1 MYIDDLVLG
10 SNTIEEVGVI
20 KQKSIELFR
29 KSKFNLH
36 NWNSNIPL
44 LQSSNTKAESEFS
57 YVKEKL
63 KNTAEGIKIL
73 GVPSKKNCDNL
84 SVVLIEFNEKLM
96 TKKNVLSY
104 IASTFVLLGL
114 ISTSHIIGKV
124 SYRQLCQ
131 KKLPWDTEIYWSLPN
146 SKQQQQLKKWVND
159 NTNILLEIPQSF
171 PTHKESTTS
180 VELHVLGDASIV
192 ANCAAVYAVV
202 N

>member
-10 SNTIEEVGVI
+10 SNTIEEAGVI

-44 LQSSNTKAESEFS
+44 LQSSNTKSESEFS

-63 KNTAEGIKIL
+63 KNTAERIKIL

-104 IASTFVLLGL
+104 IASTFVPLGL
-114 ISTSHIIGKV
+114 ISTSHVIGKV

-146 SKQQQQLKKWVND
+146 SKQQQLKKWVND

-180 VELHVLGDASIV
+180 VELHVLGDASTV
-192 ANCAAVYAVV
+192 ANYAAVYAVV

>member
-1 MYIDDLVLG
+1 M
-10 SNTIEEVGVI
+10 
-20 KQKSIELFR
+20 
-29 KSKFNLH
+29 H

-44 LQSSNTKAESEFS
+44 LQSSNTKSESEFS

-63 KNTAEGIKIL
+63 KNTAERIKIL

-104 IASTFVLLGL
+104 IASTFVPLGL

-131 KKLPWDTEIYWSLPN
+131 KKLPWDIEIYWSLPN
-146 SKQQQQLKKWVND
+146 SKQQQLKKWVND

>member
-63 KNTAEGIKIL
+63 KNTAERIKIL

-104 IASTFVLLGL
+104 IASTFVPLGL

-131 KKLPWDTEIYWSLPN
+131 KKLPWDTEVYWSLPN
-146 SKQQQQLKKWVND
+146 SKQQQLKKWVND

>member
-63 KNTAEGIKIL
+63 KNTAERIKIL

-104 IASTFVLLGL
+104 IASTFVPLGL

>member
-44 LQSSNTKAESEFS
+44 LQSSNTKSESEFS

-63 KNTAEGIKIL
+63 KNTAERIKIL

-104 IASTFVLLGL
+104 IASIFVPLGL

-131 KKLPWDTEIYWSLPN
+131 KKLPWDIEIYWSLPN
-146 SKQQQQLKKWVND
+146 SKQQQLKKWVND

-192 ANCAAVYAVV
+192 ANSAAVYAVV

>member
-20 KQKSIELFR
+20 KQKSIELFQ

-63 KNTAEGIKIL
+63 KNTAERIKIL

-104 IASTFVLLGL
+104 IASTFVPLGL

-146 SKQQQQLKKWVND
+146 SKQQQLKKWVND

>member
-44 LQSSNTKAESEFS
+44 LQSSNTKSESEFS

-63 KNTAEGIKIL
+63 KNTAERIKIL

-104 IASTFVLLGL
+104 IASTFVPLGL
-114 ISTSHIIGKV
+114 ISTSHFIGKV

-131 KKLPWDTEIYWSLPN
+131 KKLPWDIEIYWSLPN
-146 SKQQQQLKKWVND
+146 SKQQQLKKWVND

-192 ANCAAVYAVV
+192 ANSAAVYAVV

>member
-20 KQKSIELFR
+20 KQKSIELFQ

-44 LQSSNTKAESEFS
+44 LQSSNTKSESEFS

-63 KNTAEGIKIL
+63 KNTAERIKIL
-73 GVPSKKNCDNL
+73 GVPSKKNCDKL

-104 IASTFVLLGL
+104 IASIFVPLGL

-131 KKLPWDTEIYWSLPN
+131 KKLPWDIEIYWSLPN
-146 SKQQQQLKKWVND
+146 SKQQQLKKWVND

-192 ANCAAVYAVV
+192 ANSAAVYAVV

>member
-44 LQSSNTKAESEFS
+44 LQSSNTKSESEFS

-63 KNTAEGIKIL
+63 KNTAERIKIL

-104 IASTFVLLGL
+104 IASTFVPLGL

-146 SKQQQQLKKWVND
+146 SKQQQLKKWVND

>member
-10 SNTIEEVGVI
+10 SNTIEEAGVI

-44 LQSSNTKAESEFS
+44 LQSSNTKSESEFS
-57 YVKEKL
+57 YVKGKL
-63 KNTAEGIKIL
+63 KNTAERIKIL

-104 IASTFVLLGL
+104 IASTFVPLGL

-131 KKLPWDTEIYWSLPN
+131 KKLPWDIEIYWSLPN
-146 SKQQQQLKKWVND
+146 SKQQQLKKWVND

-180 VELHVLGDASIV
+180 VELHVLGDASTV
-192 ANCAAVYAVV
+192 ANYAAVYAVV

>member
-44 LQSSNTKAESEFS
+44 LQSSNTKSESGFS
-57 YVKEKL
+57 YVKDKL
-63 KNTAEGIKIL
+63 KNTAERIKIL
-73 GVPSKKNCDNL
+73 RVPSKKNCDSL

-104 IASTFVLLGL
+104 IASTFVPLGL

-131 KKLPWDTEIYWSLPN
+131 KKLPWDIEIYWSLPN
-146 SKQQQQLKKWVND
+146 SKQQQLKKWVND

-192 ANCAAVYAVV
+192 ANSAAVYAVV

>member
-20 KQKSIELFR
+20 KQKSIELFQ

-44 LQSSNTKAESEFS
+44 LQSSNTKSESGFS
-57 YVKEKL
+57 YVKDKL
-63 KNTAEGIKIL
+63 KNTAERIKIL
-73 GVPSKKNCDNL
+73 RVPSKKNCDNL

-104 IASTFVLLGL
+104 IASTFVPLGL

-131 KKLPWDTEIYWSLPN
+131 KKLPWDIEIYWSLPN
-146 SKQQQQLKKWVND
+146 SKQQQLKKWVND

>member
-44 LQSSNTKAESEFS
+44 LQSSNTKSESEFS

-63 KNTAEGIKIL
+63 KNTAERIKIL

-104 IASTFVLLGL
+104 IASTFVPLGL

-146 SKQQQQLKKWVND
+146 SKQQQLKKWVND

-192 ANCAAVYAVV
+192 ANYAAVYALV

>member
-44 LQSSNTKAESEFS
+44 LQSSNTKSESEFS

-63 KNTAEGIKIL
+63 KNTAERIKIL

-104 IASTFVLLGL
+104 IASIFVPLGL

-146 SKQQQQLKKWVND
+146 SKQQQLKKWVND

>member
-10 SNTIEEVGVI
+10 RNTIEEVGVI

-44 LQSSNTKAESEFS
+44 LQSSNTKSESEFS

-63 KNTAEGIKIL
+63 KNTAERIKTL

-104 IASTFVLLGL
+104 IASTFVPLGL

-146 SKQQQQLKKWVND
+146 SKQQQLKKWVND

-192 ANCAAVYAVV
+192 ANYAAVYALV

>member
-44 LQSSNTKAESEFS
+44 LQSSNTKSESEFS

-63 KNTAEGIKIL
+63 KNTAERIKIL

-96 TKKNVLSY
+96 TKKNVLNY
-104 IASTFVLLGL
+104 IASTFVPLGL

-131 KKLPWDTEIYWSLPN
+131 KKLPWDIEIYWSLPN
-146 SKQQQQLKKWVND
+146 SKQQQLKKWVND

-192 ANCAAVYAVV
+192 ANSAAVYAVV

>member
-63 KNTAEGIKIL
+63 KNTAERIKIL

-104 IASTFVLLGL
+104 IASTFVPLGL

-131 KKLPWDTEIYWSLPN
+131 KKLPWDIEIYWSLPN
-146 SKQQQQLKKWVND
+146 SKQQQLKKWVND

-192 ANCAAVYAVV
+192 ANSAAVYAVV

>member
-10 SNTIEEVGVI
+10 SNTIEEAGVI

-44 LQSSNTKAESEFS
+44 LQSSNTKSESEFS
-57 YVKEKL
+57 YVKGKL
-63 KNTAEGIKIL
+63 KNTAERIKIL

-104 IASTFVLLGL
+104 IASTFVPLGL
-114 ISTSHIIGKV
+114 ISTSHVIGKV

-146 SKQQQQLKKWVND
+146 SKQQQLKKWVND

-180 VELHVLGDASIV
+180 VELHVLGDASTV
-192 ANCAAVYAVV
+192 ANYAAVYAVV

>member
-1 MYIDDLVLG
+1 MYIDGLVLG

-20 KQKSIELFR
+20 KQKSIELFQ

-44 LQSSNTKAESEFS
+44 LQSSNTKSESGFS
-57 YVKEKL
+57 YVKDKL
-63 KNTAEGIKIL
+63 KNTAERIKIL
-73 GVPSKKNCDNL
+73 RVPSTKNCDNL

-104 IASTFVLLGL
+104 IASIFVPLGL

-131 KKLPWDTEIYWSLPN
+131 KKLPWDREIYWSLPN
-146 SKQQQQLKKWVND
+146 SKEQQLKKWVND
-159 NTNILLEIPQSF
+159 NTNILIEIPQSF

>member
-29 KSKFNLH
+29 KSKFHLH

-63 KNTAEGIKIL
+63 KNTAERIKIL

-104 IASTFVLLGL
+104 IASTFVPLGL

-146 SKQQQQLKKWVND
+146 SKQQQLKKWVND

>member
-1 MYIDDLVLG
+1 MYIDDLVFG

-63 KNTAEGIKIL
+63 KNTAERIKIL

-104 IASTFVLLGL
+104 IASTFVPLGL

-146 SKQQQQLKKWVND
+146 SKQQQLKKWVND

>member
-29 KSKFNLH
+29 KSKFNLY

-63 KNTAEGIKIL
+63 KNTAERIKIL

-104 IASTFVLLGL
+104 IASTFVPLGL

-146 SKQQQQLKKWVND
+146 SKQQQLKKWVND

-192 ANCAAVYAVV
+192 ANCAVVYAVV

>member
-63 KNTAEGIKIL
+63 KNTAERIKIL

-104 IASTFVLLGL
+104 IASTFVPLGL

-146 SKQQQQLKKWVND
+146 SKQQQLKKWVND

-192 ANCAAVYAVV
+192 VNCAVVYAVV

>member
-44 LQSSNTKAESEFS
+44 LQSSNTKSESEFS

-63 KNTAEGIKIL
+63 KNTAERIKIL

-104 IASTFVLLGL
+104 IASIFVPLGL

-124 SYRQLCQ
+124 SYRELCQ

-146 SKQQQQLKKWVND
+146 SKQQQLKKWVND

>member
-44 LQSSNTKAESEFS
+44 LQSSNTKSESEFS

-63 KNTAEGIKIL
+63 KNTAERIKIL

-104 IASTFVLLGL
+104 IASTFVPLGL

-131 KKLPWDTEIYWSLPN
+131 KKLPWDIEIYWSLPN
-146 SKQQQQLKKWVND
+146 SKQQQLKKWVND

-192 ANCAAVYAVV
+192 ANSAAVYAVV

>member
-20 KQKSIELFR
+20 KQKSIELFQ

-44 LQSSNTKAESEFS
+44 LQSSNTKSESGFS
-57 YVKEKL
+57 YVKDKL
-63 KNTAEGIKIL
+63 KNTAERIKIL
-73 GVPSKKNCDNL
+73 RVPSKKNCDNL

-104 IASTFVLLGL
+104 IASTFVPLGL

-131 KKLPWDTEIYWSLPN
+131 KKLPWDIEIYWSLPN
-146 SKQQQQLKKWVND
+146 SKQQQLKKWVND

-192 ANCAAVYAVV
+192 ANSAAVYAVV

>member
-63 KNTAEGIKIL
+63 KNTAERIKIL

-104 IASTFVLLGL
+104 IASTFVPLGL

-146 SKQQQQLKKWVND
+146 SKQQQLKKWVND

-180 VELHVLGDASIV
+180 VELPVLGDASIV
-192 ANCAAVYAVV
+192 ANYAAVYAVV

>member
-44 LQSSNTKAESEFS
+44 LQSSNTKSESEFS
-57 YVKEKL
+57 YVKGKL
-63 KNTAEGIKIL
+63 KNTAERIKIL

-104 IASTFVLLGL
+104 IASTFVPLGL

-146 SKQQQQLKKWVND
+146 SKQQQLKKWVND

-180 VELHVLGDASIV
+180 VELHVLGDASTV
-192 ANCAAVYAVV
+192 ANYAAVYAVV

>member
-10 SNTIEEVGVI
+10 SNTIEEAGVI

-44 LQSSNTKAESEFS
+44 LQSSNTKSESEFS

-63 KNTAEGIKIL
+63 KNTAERIKIL

-104 IASTFVLLGL
+104 IASTFVPLGL

-131 KKLPWDTEIYWSLPN
+131 KKLPWDIEIYWSLPN
-146 SKQQQQLKKWVND
+146 SKQQQLKKWVND

-192 ANCAAVYAVV
+192 ANSAAVYAVV

>member
-63 KNTAEGIKIL
+63 KNTAERIKIL

-104 IASTFVLLGL
+104 IASTFVPLGL

-146 SKQQQQLKKWVND
+146 SKQQQLKKWVND

-192 ANCAAVYAVV
+192 ANSAAVYAVV

>member
-44 LQSSNTKAESEFS
+44 LQSSNTKSESGFS
-57 YVKEKL
+57 YVKDKL
-63 KNTAEGIKIL
+63 KNTAERIKIL
-73 GVPSKKNCDNL
+73 RVPSKKNCDNL

-104 IASTFVLLGL
+104 IASIFVLLGL

-131 KKLPWDTEIYWSLPN
+131 KKLPWDIEIYWSLPN
-146 SKQQQQLKKWVND
+146 SKQQQLKKWVND
-159 NTNILLEIPQSF
+159 NTNILIEIPQSF

-192 ANCAAVYAVV
+192 ANCAAVYVVV

>member
-20 KQKSIELFR
+20 KQKSIELFQ

-44 LQSSNTKAESEFS
+44 LQSSNTKSESGFS
-57 YVKEKL
+57 YVKDKL
-63 KNTAEGIKIL
+63 KNTAERIKIL
-73 GVPSKKNCDNL
+73 RVPSKKNCDNL

-104 IASTFVLLGL
+104 IASIFVLLGL

-131 KKLPWDTEIYWSLPN
+131 KKLPWDREIYWSLPN
-146 SKQQQQLKKWVND
+146 SKEQQLKKWVND
-159 NTNILLEIPQSF
+159 NTNILIEIPQSF

-180 VELHVLGDASIV
+180 VELHLLGDASIV
-192 ANCAAVYAVV
+192 ANCAAVYVVV

>member
-10 SNTIEEVGVI
+10 SNTIEKVGVI

-44 LQSSNTKAESEFS
+44 LQSSNTKSESEFS

-63 KNTAEGIKIL
+63 KNTAERIKIL
-73 GVPSKKNCDNL
+73 GVPSKKNCGNL

-104 IASTFVLLGL
+104 IASTFVPLGL

-146 SKQQQQLKKWVND
+146 SKQQQLKKWVND

-192 ANCAAVYAVV
+192 ANYAAVYALV

>member
-131 KKLPWDTEIYWSLPN
+131 RKLPWDTEIYWSLPN
-146 SKQQQQLKKWVND
+146 SKQQQLKKWVDD

>member
-20 KQKSIELFR
+20 KQKSIELFQ

-44 LQSSNTKAESEFS
+44 LQSSNTKSESGFS
-57 YVKEKL
+57 YVKDKL
-63 KNTAEGIKIL
+63 KNTAERIKIL
-73 GVPSKKNCDNL
+73 RVPSKKNCDNL

-104 IASTFVLLGL
+104 IASTFVPLGL

-131 KKLPWDTEIYWSLPN
+131 KKLPWDIEIYWSLPN
-146 SKQQQQLKKWVND
+146 SKQQQLKKWVND

-180 VELHVLGDASIV
+180 VELHVLGDASTV
-192 ANCAAVYAVV
+192 ANYAAVYAVV

>member
-44 LQSSNTKAESEFS
+44 LQSSNTKSESEFS

-63 KNTAEGIKIL
+63 KNTAERIKIL

-104 IASTFVLLGL
+104 IASTFVPLGL

-131 KKLPWDTEIYWSLPN
+131 KKLPWDIEIYWSLPN
-146 SKQQQQLKKWVND
+146 SKQQQLKKWVND

>member
-20 KQKSIELFR
+20 KQKSIELFQ

-44 LQSSNTKAESEFS
+44 LQSSNTKSESGFS
-57 YVKEKL
+57 YVKDKL
-63 KNTAEGIKIL
+63 KNTAERIKIL
-73 GVPSKKNCDNL
+73 RVPSKKNCDNL

-104 IASTFVLLGL
+104 IASIFVPLGL

-124 SYRQLCQ
+124 SCRQLCQ
-131 KKLPWDTEIYWSLPN
+131 KKLPWDREIYWSLPN
-146 SKQQQQLKKWVND
+146 SKEKQLKKWVND
-159 NTNILLEIPQSF
+159 NTNILIEIPQSF

>member
-36 NWNSNIPL
+36 NWNSNISL
-44 LQSSNTKAESEFS
+44 LQSSNTKSESEFS

-63 KNTAEGIKIL
+63 KNTAERIKIL
-73 GVPSKKNCDNL
+73 GVPSKKNCGNL

-104 IASTFVLLGL
+104 IASTFVPLGL

-146 SKQQQQLKKWVND
+146 SKQQQLNKWVND

-192 ANCAAVYAVV
+192 ANYAAVYAVV

>member
-44 LQSSNTKAESEFS
+44 LQSSNTKSESEFS

-63 KNTAEGIKIL
+63 KNTAERIKIL

-104 IASTFVLLGL
+104 IASTFVPLGL

-146 SKQQQQLKKWVND
+146 SKQQQLKKWVND

-180 VELHVLGDASIV
+180 VELHVLRDASIV
-192 ANCAAVYAVV
+192 ANYAAVYALV

>member
-44 LQSSNTKAESEFS
+44 LQSSNTKSESEFS

-63 KNTAEGIKIL
+63 KNTAERIKIL

-104 IASTFVLLGL
+104 IASTFVPLGL

-146 SKQQQQLKKWVND
+146 SKQQQLKKWVND

-192 ANCAAVYAVV
+192 ANSAAVYAVV